1 MEQPATD
8 KPAKVS
14 ELKENKRILIT
25 SVNGLLGHSLFE
37 FMRNDH
43 TAMTAGTDTAHRFL
57 GTFNSSPTGGM
68 VNASPSDAIKLLD
81 SAGKPKT
88 FEKQVRNA
96 DFIVLDISQF
106 SASLEEAQRT
116 LKALKYHEA
125 GLTAEKPQVLV
136 VVSSAMTWSNTP
148 CKADGA
154 AYSDRDLDA
163 RVPLP
168 KYQ

>member
-1 MEQPATD
+1 MKRLEFIEIDRIVKVKLTCSKFDYKIYYSKLKAKMSDQPATD
-8 KPAKVS
+8 KPTKVS
-14 ELKENKRILIT
+14 DLKETKRILIT

-37 FMRNDH
+37 LMRNDH
-43 TAMTAGTDTAHRFL
+43 IAMTAGADTAHRFL
-57 GTFNSSPTGGM
+57 GTFNSSPTGGI

-81 SAGKPKT
+81 SAAKPKT

-125 GLTAEKPQVLV
+125 GLAPEKP
-136 VVSSAMTWSNTP
+136 
-148 CKADGA
+148 
-154 AYSDRDLDA
+154 
-163 RVPLP
+163 
-168 KYQ
+168 